1 VNPEALARGTT
12 FVQCAN
18 SACAVW
24 HKMADNLNWWGE
36 EYDFRAE
43 AAAEAAAAEEEGA
56 TTKQVSPP

>member
-1 VNPEALARGTT
+1 
-12 FVQCAN
+12 VQCAN